1 MATET
6 AGPVAPSPNCGA
18 NYGFEWYVHKHR
30 REQEAANWDERRVRF
45 PEAPAAPIV
54 VNHLLIKFV
63 ACVVALTAALGIAVT
78 VIR

>member
-6 AGPVAPSPNCGA
+6 AGTAGTSP

-30 REQEAANWDERRVRF
+30 REHEAANWDERRVQV
-45 PEAPAAPIV
+45 PEAPAAPVV

-63 ACVVALTAALGIAVT
+63 ACAVALTATLGIVVT